1 MRRYLFIILLFFA
14 CSGAYA
20 QSLSFEELL
29 NLTNM
34 TDAQSHD
41 FLTTA
46 KGFKESDA
54 QTFNGRN
61 YQEYKTVKGDADK
74 PDKYE
79 TVLIGTEVKTTSG
92 NVAHEII
99 YNTTDEQD
107 LNNLLAQAKKSNL
120 TLIFQGADQNSN
132 IYRFDNSLFHAS
144 ISIAFDKKSGNVDVQ
159 QK

>member
-1 MRRYLFIILLFFA
+1 MRRHLFIILLFFT

-34 TDAQSHD
+34 TEAQSHD
-41 FLTTA
+41 FLTAA
-46 KGFKESDA
+46 KGFKAADDQS
-54 QTFNGRN
+54 FNGHN
-61 YQEYKTVKGDADK
+61 YQEYKIVKGNADK

-79 TVLIGTEVKTTSG
+79 TVLIGAEVKTSSG
-92 NVAHEII
+92 SVSHEII
-99 YNTTDEQD
+99 YNTTDDQD
-107 LNNLLAQAKKSNL
+107 LNNLLAQAKKSTL
-120 TLIFQGADQNSN
+120 TLIFQGADPNNN
-132 IYRFDNSLFHAS
+132 IYRFDNSLFHVN